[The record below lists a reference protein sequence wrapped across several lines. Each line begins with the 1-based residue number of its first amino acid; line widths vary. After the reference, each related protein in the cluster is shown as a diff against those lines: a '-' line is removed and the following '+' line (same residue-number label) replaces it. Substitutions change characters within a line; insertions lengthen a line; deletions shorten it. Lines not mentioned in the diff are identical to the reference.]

1 MHLPKFMKPYLVAL
15 DNSARA
21 PAVLAAAI
29 RIARTTP
36 SKLIVFR
43 AVGLSGDLPIEA
55 YATPPEGVINLLRGR
70 AERELGEAVK
80 SIPPGID
87 FTIRVD
93 IGTAWQAI
101 CEAAK
106 AVDAAMIILG
116 SHGYAGIDRLLGTT
130 ASRVVNHADRSVLVV
145 RQPELLDAT

>member
-15 DNSARA
+15 DNSPRA
-21 PAVLAAAI
+21 PAVLGAAI
-29 RIARTTP
+29 RIARTTAT
-36 SKLIVFR
+36 KLIVFR

-55 YATPPEGVINLLRGR
+55 YAMPPEGVVNLLRDR
-70 AERELGEAVK
+70 AQRDLEDAVK
-80 SIPPGID
+80 PIPPGID
-87 FTIRVD
+87 FAIRVD

-116 SHGYAGIDRLLGTT
+116 SHGYTGMDRLLGTT

>member
-1 MHLPKFMKPYLVAL
+1 
-15 DNSARA
+15 
-21 PAVLAAAI
+21 
-29 RIARTTP
+29 
-36 SKLIVFR
+36 
-43 AVGLSGDLPIEA
+43 LPIEA
-55 YATPPEGVINLLRGR
+55 YAMPPEGVVNLLRDR
-70 AERELGEAVK
+70 AQREIGEAVK

-87 FTIRVD
+87 FATRVD

-116 SHGYAGIDRLLGTT
+116 SHGYTGMDRLLGTT

-145 RQPELLDAT
+145 RQPELLEAT